1 MLLSASTF
9 LVAVSAGPDVVRP
22 AIGAMNDGSS
32 WASAAMP
39 NPSVIDIIAAQ
50 AQRLRSDAICMVT
63 LSSAPFGCQRV
74 GRLGA
79 GGCRSVDG

>member
-1 MLLSASTF
+1 
-9 LVAVSAGPDVVRP
+9 
-22 AIGAMNDGSS
+22 
-32 WASAAMP
+32 MP